1 MKQED
6 KKLLQCLCEMLPHGL
21 FVAVKE
27 TDDGSTMVPLYD
39 EDGNIDETNEPNIHS
54 LVSCNCY
61 GECDIDD
68 YSTVTVNEITPYLRP
83 MESMTDEEREEL
95 MDLCDITPYETQGLK
110 IDEYGAGVFLN
121 GICSVNNDV
130 FDWLNRKM
138 LDYRGLIPE
147 GQALPAPEGMYK

>member
-39 EDGNIDETNEPNIHS
+39 ENGDLDDTNEPNIHS

-68 YSTVTVNEITPYLRP
+68 YSTVTINEIIPYLRP
-83 MESMTDEEREEL
+83 MSSMTDEERKEYEL
-95 MDLCDITPYETQGLK
+95 LANHCIVTSIGFIHLEVAPL
-110 IDEYGAGVFLN
+110 I
-121 GICSVNNDV
+121 
-130 FDWLNRKM
+130 DWLCRKM
-138 LDYRGLIPE
+138 FDYRGLIPE
-147 GQALPAPEGMYK
+147 GLALPATEGMYK

>member
-6 KKLLQCLCEMLPHGL
+6 KKLLQCLCETLPHGL

-39 EDGNIDETNEPNIHS
+39 ENGDLDDTNEPNIHS

-68 YSTVTVNEITPYLRP
+68 YSTVTINEIIPYLRP
-83 MESMTDEEREEL
+83 MSSMTEEERKE
-95 MDLCDITPYETQGLK
+95 YESLANHCIVTSIGFIHLEAAPL
-110 IDEYGAGVFLN
+110 I
-121 GICSVNNDV
+121 
-130 FDWLNRKM
+130 DWLNEHRF
-138 LDYRGLIPE
+138 DYRGLIE
-147 GQALPAPEGMYK
+147 KGLALPATEGMYK

>member
-27 TDDGSTMVPLYD
+27 TDDDSTMIPLYD

-83 MESMTDEEREEL
+83 MSSMTGEEKEEYREVCESDTEIL
-95 MDLCDITPYETQGLK
+95 SKHPMDGTPFPALYNSQ
-110 IDEYGAGVFLN
+110 
-121 GICSVNNDV
+121 
-130 FDWLNRKM
+130 DWLNKKKF
-138 LDYRGLIPE
+138 DCRGLIPE
-147 GQALPAPEGMYK
+147 GLALPAPEGMYDTKNIRI